1 MEHTSSLT
9 ADRDTSVGSRFTVSL
24 VRPICSR
31 KDTPWKDSREWVGL
45 GALALP
51 LDRRP
56 QSAVG
61 GLAEGEGASG
71 AAGCTVMGNG
81 LGKDGGDELPHEDI
95 CNSFGLFFSTSNHP
109 GKSPACLRSSAFLL
123 FFYFYFICLFL
134 FVCYVHFDL

>member
-9 ADRDTSVGSRFTVSL
+9 ADRETSAGSRFTVSL

-71 AAGCTVMGNG
+71 AAGCTGTGNG

-95 CNSFGLFFSTSNHP
+95 CTLS
-109 GKSPACLRSSAFLL
+109 ACLLVFSNT
-123 FFYFYFICLFL
+123 
-134 FVCYVHFDL
+134 